1 MNIAIIDNEVY
12 LAQSISAK
20 LADYGHECSVIATL
34 NEIDTSA
41 DVILIST
48 NISGNVNAFLEQ
60 HADKIIIL
68 MVTYV
73 SDDTV
78 TKPMASGATDY
89 IIKPFMIEELV
100 RKIDHYKEVKD
111 LKNLN
116 SFFVDYLDDKFKKC
130 EIEVDK
136 KLKFPLVLVG
146 SQKQTDAFIY
156 QYIQKTKKPVK
167 FLSLENE
174 NALQILKKDKESIFY
189 ATHIQKLKKSD
200 ADAVIKLASERNIVI
215 STNSELDCDLQVLNL
230 GSSQDSFDSDEILTL
245 DDYVKYI
252 LATYQDRF
260 PDTELSKKLGISR
273 KSLWERRKKYDIYK
287 QK

>member
-1 MNIAIIDNEVY
+1 VHITIIDNEVY

-20 LADYGHECSVIATL
+20 LVDYGHECSVVATL
-34 NEIDTSA
+34 NEVDGKTE
-41 DVILIST
+41 VILIST
-48 NISGNVNAFLEQ
+48 NISGNLNAFLQQ

-78 TKPMASGATDY
+78 TKPMAAGATDY

-100 RKIDHYKEVKD
+100 RKIDHYKDVKY
-111 LKNLN
+111 LKHLN
-116 SFFVDYLDDKFKKC
+116 RFFIDYLDDKFKKC
-130 EIEVDK
+130 NIQVDK
-136 KLKFPLVLVG
+136 NIKFPLVLVG

-156 QYIQKTKKPVK
+156 EYMKKTKKVVK

-174 NALQILKKDKESIFY
+174 NALQIIKENKETIIY
-189 ATHIQKLKKSD
+189 ATSIQKLKKSD

-215 STNSELDCDLQVLNL
+215 STSSELDCNLPTIHL
-230 GSSQDSFDSDEILTL
+230 GSSQDGFDSDEILTL

-252 LATYQDRF
+252 LITYQDRF

>member
-1 MNIAIIDNEVY
+1 MNITIIDNEVY

-20 LADYGHECSVIATL
+20 LADFGHECSVVATL
-34 NEIDTSA
+34 NEVEKDTE
-41 DVILIST
+41 VILIST
-48 NISGNVNAFLEQ
+48 NVSGNINGFLEQ
-60 HADKIIIL
+60 HSGKIIIL

-89 IIKPFMIEELV
+89 IIKPFMIEELI
-100 RKIDHYKEVKD
+100 RKIDHYKDVRD
-111 LKNLN
+111 LENQNEFFTKYLN
-116 SFFVDYLDDKFKKC
+116 DKFKKC
-130 EIEVDK
+130 ELEVDTK
-136 KLKFPLVLVG
+136 ISFPLLLIG
-146 SQKQTDAFIY
+146 SQKQCDAY
-156 QYIQKTKKPVK
+156 VYRYIKLTKNSIL

-174 NALQILKKDKESIFY
+174 DAVSIIKKSKDTTIY
-189 ATHIQKLKKSD
+189 ATSIQKLKKSD
-200 ADAVIKLASERNIVI
+200 ADAILRLAKDKQIIIASNNELDTDIPSIKL
-215 STNSELDCDLQVLNL
+215 
-230 GSSQDSFDSDEILTL
+230 GSAQGSFDSEEILTL

-252 LATYQDRF
+252 LNTYQDRF